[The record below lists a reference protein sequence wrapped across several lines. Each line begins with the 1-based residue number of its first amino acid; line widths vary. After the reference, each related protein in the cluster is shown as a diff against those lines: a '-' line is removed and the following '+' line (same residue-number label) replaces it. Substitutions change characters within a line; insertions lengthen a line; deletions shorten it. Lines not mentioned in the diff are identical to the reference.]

1 MMGDPTSG
9 SAPSPRSRFYQTIP
23 LTDASQSI
31 RVLDISVATSGGD
44 SPLIGKIRVVS
55 LDLAPSY
62 TALSYTW
69 GPTSA
74 PRYYLQ
80 CQPQEFDLELTANC
94 YSALQHLRNRF
105 GDITIWVDSICINQD
120 DEDEKTSQIPLMNRI
135 YAGCEQ
141 LYIWLGPGNGNSD
154 KTMDYLALCAKM
166 SARLP
171 FDLVTSRDEW
181 PRGLRATSAC
191 MWRARIRTLSEAFAR
206 LRIWVT
212 HRWIA
217 RGVDL
222 DEIFARDWIRRA
234 WTYQEIILSPNPT
247 IVCGNKIL
255 SWEDVATYLMFR
267 HSWWSALTIN
277 SQDPLRLI
285 GPVPAA
291 TATSL
296 ESWRTT
302 IAMWLQFGS
311 HSTDKD
317 DGGETTRFVLGS
329 NYEKLAALDEHN
341 ATARLL
347 KTILGYVLLLATGV
361 GWFWAALSLTASIS
375 IFLSLATWIFM
386 LFPPALWVVWHGC
399 WIVWHIVFG
408 FRPGW
413 YTSYYETSPNRAL
426 YLEGVRVALRE
437 RTATKPHD
445 MVYSMLAVIGT
456 TGLTDY
462 DITYDQSPSQCFQHF
477 LTSIVAAHPPAL
489 TMLCDAG
496 ITTTSPPRNG
506 PSWVPYW
513 ANPHPNPAVSS
524 QFSIH
529 ARSNPSAPIFF
540 LTTAPYSI
548 VNTTLHVASAIPI
561 GRITFTTPPRPHP
574 PNPES
579 IKTHPIPGLMNW
591 YRRIRTLHAQNKIW
605 LPSLPSYPEDDT
617 PFTSRLLPSAIF
629 ATLECLSR
637 PHLIKVAY
645 TVRLKPRRG
654 RGGRRGGQRPDE
666 LRQREEWQAP
676 IDFSDREMEW
686 RDFKEFNTVLDE
698 GTGGKP
704 NSRAE
709 WYAQRVVQA
718 FVGERDRGFVVVEMD
733 GVRPGGK
740 SVIGTGPAAAEVGD
754 WVYQLPE
761 ELPGRGVALV

>member
-1 MMGDPTSG
+1 M
-9 SAPSPRSRFYQTIP
+9 
-23 LTDASQSI
+23 
-31 RVLDISVATSGGD
+31 
-44 SPLIGKIRVVS
+44 
-55 LDLAPSY
+55 
-62 TALSYTW
+62 
-69 GPTSA
+69 
-74 PRYYLQ
+74 
-80 CQPQEFDLELTANC
+80 
-94 YSALQHLRNRF
+94 
-105 GDITIWVDSICINQD
+105 
-120 DEDEKTSQIPLMNRI
+120 
-135 YAGCEQ
+135 
-141 LYIWLGPGNGNSD
+141 
-154 KTMDYLALCAKM
+154 
-166 SARLP
+166 
-171 FDLVTSRDEW
+171 
-181 PRGLRATSAC
+181 
-191 MWRARIRTLSEAFAR
+191 
-206 LRIWVT
+206 
-212 HRWIA
+212 
-217 RGVDL
+217 DL
-222 DEIFARDWIRRA
+222 DEIFSRDWIRRA

-267 HSWWSALTIN
+267 HSWWRALTIN

-311 HSTDKD
+311 HSTEKD

-329 NYEKLAALDEHN
+329 NYEKPAALDEHN

-477 LTSIVAAHPPAL
+477 LTSIVAAHPPEL

-496 ITTTSPPRNG
+496 IATTSPPRNS

-524 QFSIH
+524 QFAIH
-529 ARSNPSAPIFF
+529 ARSNPSAPIFS

-548 VNTTLHVASAIPI
+548 VNTTLYVASAIPI

-574 PNPES
+574 PTPES
-579 IKTHPIPGLMNW
+579 IKTHPIPGLMTW

-645 TVRLKPRRG
+645 TVRFKPRRG
-654 RGGRRGGQRPDE
+654 RGGRRGGQRSDE
-666 LRQREEWQAP
+666 LREREEWQAP

-686 RDFKEFNTVLDE
+686 RDFKEFETVLDE

-709 WYAQRVVQA
+709 WYAQRVMQA
-718 FVGERDRGFVVVEMD
+718 FAGERDRGFVVVEMD
-733 GVRPGGK
+733 GGRPGGR
-740 SVIGTGPAAAEVGD
+740 V
-754 WVYQLPE
+754 L
-761 ELPGRGVALV
+761 LGRGRRWRRWGIGFINFRGCRDGCYLGKRGVGKRGSIELLGQRCCRWFRGGCRGGGLLWCRYKKILQ